1 MQDFKGVDDS
11 KRDAAEHKWYRN
23 RKGTLAKLLNQHGFV
38 VDKDG
43 AYVGY
48 NFNNMYVKLPY
59 L

>member
-1 MQDFKGVDDS
+1 MQDFKALDDS
-11 KRDAAEHKWYRN
+11 KRDAAKHKWYRN

-48 NFNNMYVKLPY
+48 IFNKMYV
-59 L
+59 